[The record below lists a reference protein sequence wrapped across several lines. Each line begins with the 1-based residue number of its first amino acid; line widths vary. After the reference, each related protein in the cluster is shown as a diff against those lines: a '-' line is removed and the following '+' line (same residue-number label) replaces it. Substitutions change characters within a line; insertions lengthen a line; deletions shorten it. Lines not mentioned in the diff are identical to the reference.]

1 MKRIEPIY
9 LSQLE
14 KIEIL
19 WPDDIRTLAEFMLR
33 ACDAKDQEINAQT
46 QGSTQRSRPT
56 LHGLAGSFA
65 KLTHISRERVEHIFN
80 GYGLELG
87 ATIEFD
93 PSEFGSSSTS

>member
-33 ACDAKDQEINAQT
+33 ACDARDQEINAQT
-46 QGSTQRSRPT
+46 QGSKQRSRPI
-56 LHGLAGSFA
+56 LRGLAGSFA
-65 KLTHISRERVEHIFN
+65 SLTHISRERVEHTFN
-80 GYGLELG
+80 GYS
-87 ATIEFD
+87 AYQSC
-93 PSEFGSSSTS
+93 PVR